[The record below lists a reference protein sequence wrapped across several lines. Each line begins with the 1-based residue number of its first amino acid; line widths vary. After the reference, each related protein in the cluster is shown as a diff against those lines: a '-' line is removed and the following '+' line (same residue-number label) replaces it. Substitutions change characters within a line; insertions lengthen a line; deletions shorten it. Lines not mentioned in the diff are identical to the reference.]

1 MIELRLFVRQVVVF
15 GRQGNYDRRRFLLAA
30 FNLGIVEFRS
40 IPDPVAANIVLA
52 RLCGRIAQKDF
63 LCSHA
68 AFAPEFRASIS
79 APERNSGSTF

>member
-1 MIELRLFVRQVVVF
+1 MIELRLFVRQIVVF
-15 GRQGNYDRRRFLLAA
+15 GRQCNYDRWLFLLAA

-40 IPDPVAANIVLA
+40 IPDPVAANTVLA

-63 LCSHA
+63 LYSHA
-68 AFAPEFRASIS
+68 AFTPEFRASIS